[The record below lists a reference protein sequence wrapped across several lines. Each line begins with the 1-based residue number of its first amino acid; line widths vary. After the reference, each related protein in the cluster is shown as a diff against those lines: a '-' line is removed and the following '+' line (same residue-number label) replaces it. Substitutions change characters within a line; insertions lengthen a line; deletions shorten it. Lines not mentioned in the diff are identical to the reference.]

1 MSIHNSIFHLIL
13 AINKKKQLKG
23 NFLSIGRQSIYM
35 NKKNFKIYLIYIIMI
50 TV

>member
-23 NFLSIGRQSIYM
+23 TSTLVDNQFIRVR
-35 NKKNFKIYLIYIIMI
+35 KF
-50 TV
+50 